1 MDQYQQYPGYQQQQ
15 PQYSQSQYNQPQY
28 ILPAHKNKMAM
39 SIICTLFCCLIG
51 GIIAIINSSKS
62 NNLYNSALLAND
74 DSLKQNLYMQ
84 SEAANKTAQTWNIIS
99 LIVGIL
105 YVIFI
110 VILAASG
117 VLDEVYS

>member
-39 SIICTLFCCLIG
+39 SIICALFCCLVG

-62 NNLYNSALLAND
+62 NNLYNSALMTND
-74 DSLKQNLYMQ
+74 DSLKQNLFMQ
-84 SEAANKTAQTWNIIS
+84 SEDANKTAQTWITVS

-105 YVIFI
+105 YI
-110 VILAASG
+110 VIVAIAAAAG
-117 VLDEVYS
+117 VLEEL

>member
-1 MDQYQQYPGYQQQQ
+1 
-15 PQYSQSQYNQPQY
+15 
-28 ILPAHKNKMAM
+28 MANVRNLNTDGTPKKGAG
-39 SIICTLFCCLIG
+39 CIG
-51 GIIAIINSSKS
+51 GIIAIINSSRS

>member
-1 MDQYQQYPGYQQQQ
+1 MDQNTPYQQ
-15 PQYSQSQYNQPQY
+15 PQQNNPAPY
-28 ILPAHKNKMAM
+28 ILPAHSNKMAM

-62 NNLYNSALLAND
+62 NNLYNSALMAND

-99 LIVGIL
+99 LVVGIL

-110 VILAASG
+110 VILAATG
-117 VLDEVYS
+117 VLEELYY

>member
-1 MDQYQQYPGYQQQQ
+1 MDQNTPYQQ
-15 PQYSQSQYNQPQY
+15 PQQNNPVPY
-28 ILPAHKNKMAM
+28 ILPAHSNKMAM